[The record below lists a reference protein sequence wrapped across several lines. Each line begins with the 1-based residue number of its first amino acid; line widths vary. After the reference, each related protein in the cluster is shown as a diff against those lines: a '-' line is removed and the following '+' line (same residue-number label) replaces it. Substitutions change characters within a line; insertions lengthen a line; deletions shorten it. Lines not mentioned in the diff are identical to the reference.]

1 MNDEMLRVNYRILK
15 DRLNVIKGKM
25 NLLDDAYEDLVL
37 TIKDSFCVDDDLVFE
52 EELSNIKNDFI
63 YINNELVNDVI
74 PYVNNKI

>member
-25 NLLDDAYEDLVL
+25 NLLDDLYEDLVL

-52 EELSNIKNDFI
+52 EELSNIKKDYI
-63 YINNELVNDVI
+63 YINNELVSDVI